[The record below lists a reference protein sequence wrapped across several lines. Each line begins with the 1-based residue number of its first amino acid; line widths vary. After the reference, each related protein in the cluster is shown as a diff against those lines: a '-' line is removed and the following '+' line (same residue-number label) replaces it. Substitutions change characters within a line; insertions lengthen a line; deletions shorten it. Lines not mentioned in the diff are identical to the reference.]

1 MQPPTLRLQAPS
13 SREAISS
20 SEGLAGPRRDSLD
33 ERNPCALRL
42 RQPLEAAPP
51 TPGPDDWEE
60 EEEEFLWR
68 DEPRDSRSVQA
79 TSSSSWAFRRL
90 GLLAPPDR
98 DAELRAGRLEGAT
111 WPGSRGRLRL
121 RGHPP
126 EVLLQWYL
134 TLRRSDAMGTCKV
147 KRARIP
153 PPLLLA
159 ARPQTPATPG
169 PLGGDGRA
177 RRSEPGAGLTDLSP
191 FFPLPITVLK
201 VSEMPKRFDC
211 LRSQSAS
218 EKSQRPQWVCQ
229 GLRSGFHA
237 HSPLPRSPSTA
248 LLPRC
253 QSASGTTKRFHRV
266 CNTKPFRD
274 ARALRGTARR
284 LTGRTWRPQARAA
297 PARRPAAPAAPPPR
311 PGRKGP
317 ESPLRARPP
326 SGRCRRGPDGGS
338 APPAARPPARRPPQS
353 LSPGPASAR
362 TPTTLASAA
371 PASRNQPCGPQPS
384 VRQGRAL
391 RRTEGAH
398 CSNRPGAGPRARRS
412 SPIGQEAWRRDP
424 TPYEAR
430 PLVGSWAGRLTWARR
445 ARSRGR
451 AAVPRA
457 AGCAGA
463 GPLADPGPRGPLP
476 AAQRCPPSLD
486 AFSSG

>member
-1 MQPPTLRLQAPS
+1 MAGLPGAAALAGTPSRSATPVVLDLAPLRRHGHLQGKEGPDSTTTPPGCPS
-13 SREAISS
+13 SD
-20 SEGLAGPRRDSLD
+20 P
-33 ERNPCALRL
+33 RNPG
-42 RQPLEAAPP
+42 PP
-51 TPGPDDWEE
+51 G
-60 EEEEFLWR
+60 
-68 DEPRDSRSVQA
+68 
-79 TSSSSWAFRRL
+79 
-90 GLLAPPDR
+90 
-98 DAELRAGRLEGAT
+98 
-111 WPGSRGRLRL
+111 RGRAS
-121 RGHPP
+121 
-126 EVLLQWYL
+126 Q
-134 TLRRSDAMGTCKV
+134 KV
-147 KRARIP
+147 
-153 PPLLLA
+153 
-159 ARPQTPATPG
+159 
-169 PLGGDGRA
+169 
-177 RRSEPGAGLTDLSP
+177 EPGAGLTDLSP

-237 HSPLPRSPSTA
+237 HSALPRSPSTA

-284 LTGRTWRPQARAA
+284 LTGRTWRPPARAA
-297 PARRPAAPAAPPPR
+297 PARRPPAPAAPPPR

-317 ESPLRARPP
+317 EPPLRARPP
-326 SGRCRRGPDGGS
+326 AQPPRPGWRLRPPRS
-338 APPAARPPARRPPQS
+338 PAARSPPARRPPQS
-353 LSPGPASAR
+353 RSPSPASAR

-384 VRQGRAL
+384 VQQRRAL
-391 RRTEGAH
+391 RRTEDAH

-424 TPYEAR
+424 TPYEAH

-457 AGCAGA
+457 AGCTGA